1 MRAILIGLLSGGLV
15 TWFLNGA
22 LPQPANVYA
31 QRFDEVDRSVSQRNE
46 LIAINGSGVGGQQL
60 LLLIDPER
68 RVLGSYHV
76 DATTGQI
83 ALRSVRN
90 IRWDLELDEF
100 NGTEPSPEK
109 IQALLRSR

>member
-1 MRAILIGLLSGGLV
+1 MRAIAMGLLAGGWV
-15 TWFLNGA
+15 TWVLLGTS
-22 LPQPANVYA
+22 PEPANVFA
-31 QRFDEVDRSVSQRNE
+31 QRFDEIDRAVSQRSD
-46 LIAINGSGVGGQQL
+46 LIAIPGSDAGGQQL
-60 LLLIDPER
+60 LLLIDPQR
-68 RVLGSYHV
+68 RILGSYHV